1 MQDLW
6 ETPFLY
12 PCRQLLYLSYFSP
25 RGVMSLGV
33 LLPQTPTPY
42 PLEYPRVPISK
53 LPPLWPASHSPWLD
67 KGIWLNII
75 TKPPAPPHTPCILY
89 IQKGIIYIGISRGPF
104 AILYSSPPSRFL
116 HEFWHLFQTRMK
128 YCTIME
134 ACNKG
139 LQFHSLFQDLVARW
153 HFFFVCRHTVVLSFI
168 P

>member
-25 RGVMSLGV
+25 WGGCDVPGCPL
-33 LLPQTPTPY
+33 TPNPHPT
-42 PLEYPRVPISK
+42 PLEYPRVLISK

-75 TKPPAPPHTPCILY
+75 TKPPAPPHTPYILY

-104 AILYSSPPSRFL
+104 RYPLFFIPQQIPPWVLTSVSDPYVV
-116 HEFWHLFQTRMK
+116 
-128 YCTIME
+128 YCTTRE

-139 LQFHSLFQDLVARW
+139 LQFYILISRSVGSITLFCKV
-153 HFFFVCRHTVVLSFI
+153 FV
-168 P
+168 